1 MFLNAGLPVSTTFYG
16 GDYARFEIDIVL
28 DKTISVSSRT
38 RYSCWDLLGDVGG
51 FNDGLILLCSFIVS
65 PYVAYTFTSELL
77 SSYDVEKDT
86 TSRSRSDLN
95 SRPA

>member
-1 MFLNAGLPVSTTFYG
+1 MNAGLPVSKSFPWG
-16 GDYARFEIDIVL
+16 EFARFEIDIVL

-77 SSYDVEKDT
+77 SSYDVEKDA
-86 TSRSRSDLN
+86 SPRR
-95 SRPA
+95 